1 MIKNLRCKR
10 EMREEE
16 LEEKEE
22 EFKPIMVEIG
32 ELEKKLSEEEEV
44 LRKEEPGESVVDKN
58 VLLAK
63 EK

>member
-1 MIKNLRCKR
+1 
-10 EMREEE
+10 MREEE

-22 EFKPIMVEIG
+22 EMKPIVVEIG
-32 ELEKKLSEEEEV
+32 ELEKTLSEEEEV
-44 LRKEEPGESVVDKN
+44 LRKEEPGESVLDKN

>member
-1 MIKNLRCKR
+1 MIKNLKCKR

-32 ELEKKLSEEEEV
+32 ELEKTLSEE
-44 LRKEEPGESVVDKN
+44 
-58 VLLAK
+58 
-63 EK
+63 

>member
-1 MIKNLRCKR
+1 MIKNLKCKR

-32 ELEKKLSEEEEV
+32 ELEKALSEEEEV
-44 LRKEEPGESVVDKN
+44 LRKEEPGESVLDKN